1 MPRLEVSG
9 ITAEPVGM
17 KGAGVQIGGKA
28 AVLVIL
34 TAVIS
39 LLHFLIPT
47 QQHTFHI
54 FHIAL
59 RKLYFLLP
67 VMAGAWY
74 GMRGAVYIT
83 LAISVLF
90 SFHAV
95 LDWTDN
101 YMEQA
106 NQAGE
111 LVSFWVVGLVAGRLF
126 ERERTLLKNLVRANE
141 ETLLGLVSALD
152 MKEHNTNLHS
162 QRVRKYTLLLADRFR
177 LDDARKRTIGF
188 GALLHDVGKIAV
200 PDAILM
206 KPGLLT
212 EEEMHIM
219 RKHPAVGYEIVNRI
233 EFLREAA
240 DIVLAHHERFDGSGY
255 PRGLKGEEIP
265 FGARLFAVADV
276 YDALTSIRPYRPVVT
291 FEEAVVEIKK
301 ESGRHFDPRV
311 VEVFLTIPRHQ
322 WHAA

>member
-1 MPRLEVSG
+1 
-9 ITAEPVGM
+9 M
-17 KGAGVQIGGKA
+17 KDTVMIIEGKMII
-28 AVLVIL
+28 LIIL
-34 TAVIS
+34 TAIIT
-39 LLHFLIPT
+39 LLHFAIPT
-47 QQHTFHI
+47 EQHTFHI

-67 VMAGAWY
+67 VMAAAWY
-74 GMRGAVYIT
+74 GLRAAIFIT
-83 LAISVLF
+83 FTISVLF

-126 ERERTLLKNLVRANE
+126 ERERSLLKNLVRANE

-177 LDDARKRTIGF
+177 FEEAKKRTIGM

-200 PDAILM
+200 PDAILL
-206 KPGLLT
+206 KPDTLT
-212 EEEMHIM
+212 DEEMQVM
-219 RKHPAVGYEIVNRI
+219 RRHPAVGYEIVNRI
-233 EFLREAA
+233 EFLRESAE
-240 DIVLAHHERFDGSGY
+240 IVLAHHERFDGSGY

-276 YDALTSIRPYRPVVT
+276 YDALTSVRPYRTVMSH
-291 FEEAVVEIKK
+291 EEAVVEIKK
-301 ESGRHFDPRV
+301 ESGRHFDPKA
-311 VEVFLTIPRHQ
+311 VEAFLAIPRQ
-322 WHAA
+322 ELQTA

>member
-1 MPRLEVSG
+1 
-9 ITAEPVGM
+9 M
-17 KGAGVQIGGKA
+17 KNAVMIIEGKMII
-28 AVLVIL
+28 LIIL
-34 TAVIS
+34 TAIIT
-39 LLHFLIPT
+39 LLHFAIPT
-47 QQHTFHI
+47 EQHTFHI

-67 VMAGAWY
+67 VMAAAWY
-74 GMRGAVYIT
+74 GFRAAIFMT

-90 SFHAV
+90 SFHVV
-95 LDWTDN
+95 LNWTDN

-126 ERERTLLKNLVRANE
+126 ERERSLLKNLVRANE
-141 ETLLGLVSALD
+141 ETLIGLVSALD

-177 LDDARKRTIGF
+177 FEEAKKRTIGM

-200 PDAILM
+200 PDAILL
-206 KPGLLT
+206 KPEALT
-212 EEEMHIM
+212 DEEMQVM
-219 RKHPAVGYEIVNRI
+219 RKHPAVGYDIVNRI
-233 EFLREAA
+233 EFLRESAE
-240 DIVLAHHERFDGSGY
+240 IVLAHHERFDGSGY

-276 YDALTSIRPYRPVVT
+276 YDALTSVRPYRTVMSH
-291 FEEAVVEIKK
+291 EDAVIEIKK
-301 ESGRHFDPRV
+301 ESGRHFDPKA
-311 VEVFLTIPRHQ
+311 VEAFLAIPRQ
-322 WHAA
+322 ELQTA